1 MTSNV
6 GNVSLWKRGTSRS
19 SAVSMASNG
28 GVADGSESDGPFKFG
43 IGEGECGKLIW
54 WMGSGW
60 DAAVV

>member
-1 MTSNV
+1 
-6 GNVSLWKRGTSRS
+6 
-19 SAVSMASNG
+19 MASNG
-28 GVADGSESDGPFKFG
+28 GVAGGSESDGPFKFG

>member
-1 MTSNV
+1 
-6 GNVSLWKRGTSRS
+6 
-19 SAVSMASNG
+19 MASNG

-60 DAAVV
+60 DAAVVCTMVDAGEGTGSGGAP